1 MRPTFE
7 ETLAELI
14 RPEVEA
20 LGCSLWGLASPS
32 KGQRR
37 VIRIYI
43 DGPDGVTIDQCARTS
58 RQVSLLLEVEDI
70 IPGAFILEVSSPGL
84 DRRFFDTAQMAD
96 YVGSQVTALLH
107 EARDSKRKV
116 TGTLAR
122 VGDGEFTLDEDGQET
137 TLAWID
143 IKEVRLVPEF

>member
-20 LGCSLWGLASPS
+20 LGCRLWGLSSPS

-37 VIRIYI
+37 IIRIYI
-43 DGPDGVTIDQCARTS
+43 DGPDGVTIDQCAQVS

-96 YVGSQVTALLH
+96 YVGSPVTALLH
-107 EARDSKRKV
+107 EARDGRRKV
-116 TGTLAR
+116 TGTLVR
-122 VGDGEFTLDEDGQET
+122 VGDGEFTVSENGQET

-143 IKEVRLVPEF
+143 LKEVRLVPEF